1 MTLINCDMKVD
12 TYKLCLIFWG
22 RQGSKAPH
30 GDHFVCPTV
39 MLCFCLP
46 HMHSAEYNE
55 NIPRCFMLVY
65 TCTYTSTWLYYFLCK
80 NNISQYIFYNTLYF
94 IYFFSI
100 QKHLKKFRHQLLM
113 YFTKIIFVLIYYW
126 KIGVP
131 EKLCTCIADVSSNL
145 ILQFWHN
152 FIIQLHLSILQ
163 ICILHRKMKQIA
175 D

>member
-1 MTLINCDMKVD
+1 MTLINCDMKVE
-12 TYKLCLIFWG
+12 TCQLCLIFWG

-39 MLCFCLP
+39 MLCFCWP

-65 TCTYTSTWLYYFLCK
+65 TCTYTSTRLYYFLCK
-80 NNISQYIFYNTLYF
+80 NNISPYILQYIIFYLFLFNTEAF
-94 IYFFSI
+94 KEI
-100 QKHLKKFRHQLLM
+100 RHHLLM

-126 KIGVP
+126 KIEVP

-145 ILQFWHN
+145 TLQFWHN

-163 ICILHRKMKQIA
+163 IFILHRKMKQIA